1 MKTSSPYGLGVNA
14 PVKNTPETV
23 TAQVAKASGKAKAR
37 FTCPPLMPGQE
48 NSTAGKMQKSQRALT
63 PGTTP
68 TGS

>member
-1 MKTSSPYGLGVNA
+1 MKTMAPYGLGMNG

-37 FTCPPLMPGQE
+37 YTTPPQMPSQM
-48 NSTAGKMQKSQRALT
+48 STAAGKMQKSMRAMT
-63 PGTTP
+63 PGTSP